1 MQTKRSGFQTGL
13 RGRTVTFENKSM
25 QRGKGSVF
33 SVHAYTKQYTS
44 LQSNL
49 AVVRLLYLSV
59 FDAVVVRLSYLSV

>member
-1 MQTKRSGFQTGL
+1 MLTEGAGALADKTQWFQTCL

-25 QRGKGSVF
+25 QRGQPSVF
-33 SVHAYTKQYTS
+33 SVHAYYQTNTTS

-59 FDAVVVRLSYLSV
+59 SMR